1 MANIGYSP
9 TFDDHIFTVEVHI
22 LDFSGDIYGETIKV
36 NMIQKLRDEKKF
48 SGIEEL
54 SHQIETDIENA
65 RKLFTD
71 LATV

>member
-1 MANIGYSP
+1 
-9 TFDDHIFTVEVHI
+9 VEVHI

-54 SHQIETDIENA
+54 SQQIETDVENA
-65 RKLFTD
+65 RKLFKD
-71 LATV
+71 LAAV